1 MNEVVILIDQAVF
14 IDIVAVKA
22 HCRKAVFQN
31 PYLKENF
38 SEAVVGSTIFD
49 KWCRSH
55 PVVAWQSNEIQ
66 NTLGGCCYRNMTTI
80 ETSW

>member
-31 PYLKENF
+31 PYLKEDF
-38 SEAVVGSTIFD
+38 PEAVVGSTIYF
-49 KWCRSH
+49 
-55 PVVAWQSNEIQ
+55 
-66 NTLGGCCYRNMTTI
+66 
-80 ETSW
+80 